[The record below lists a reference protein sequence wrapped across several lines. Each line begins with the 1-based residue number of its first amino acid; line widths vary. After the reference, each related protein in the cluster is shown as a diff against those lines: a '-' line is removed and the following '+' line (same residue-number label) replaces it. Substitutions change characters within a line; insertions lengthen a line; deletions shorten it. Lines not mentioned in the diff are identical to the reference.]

1 MESILKL
8 PWVVSMY
15 DLSFLLPEIIL
26 VILSFGLLINSM
38 VDQKDKRITNKIL
51 LIIGSILSMLAI
63 IYRVP
68 EGVFMNGTFENNSLT
83 NNIKLLSILGTLFGL
98 LFVSNSKTDQ
108 FKEYFNEYC
117 FLLILSLVGGMLVV
131 SSREFFTMIIAFEL
145 LSIPIYLVSAMGPNS
160 SKSIEAA
167 TKLFFFGTLSTVFLI
182 FSSVLFYS
190 LSGSTLFV
198 DINWVSKDYLLVL
211 ATILLLIPI
220 SFKCALYPFHFWVPD
235 TYESAP
241 MNILPFLSTI
251 PKISIIAFIFFFFN
265 ELSSSFL
272 NNKILNII
280 VVVSLFSMLFGSIL
294 SIKQNN
300 LFRLL
305 AYSGIPHAGIMLIC
319 SIIPSSI
326 SSSFLILY
334 FTFYIFSNIGLYIA
348 LNSLPK
354 ITDIFKVEDLKGLY
368 KDSPFLALSITCFLL
383 SLAGAPL
390 FVGFWGKFNIAII
403 SYKTYGLLIP
413 ITILISAGISFYY
426 YLRIISNIFS
436 SKSMDSKSAFTVS
449 NINKIL
455 ISLCVFVAIFLGIN
469 PNFLKIL
476 M

>member
-1 MESILKL
+1 MESLLKL
-8 PWVVSMY
+8 PWVLSMY

-38 VDQKDKRITNKIL
+38 IDQKDKRITNKIL
-51 LIIGSILSMLAI
+51 LIIGSTLSILAI

-68 EGVFMNGTFENNSLT
+68 EGTFMNGTFENNSLT

-145 LSIPIYLVSAMGPNS
+145 LSIPI
-160 SKSIEAA
+160 
-167 TKLFFFGTLSTVFLI
+167 FFFGTLSTVFLI

-198 DINWVSKDYLLVL
+198 DINWVSKDYLLIL

-280 VVVSLFSMLFGSIL
+280 VIVSLFSILFGSIL

-319 SIIPSSI
+319 SIVPSST

-348 LNSLPK
+348 LNSLPR
-354 ITDIFKVEDLKGLY
+354 ITDIFRVEDLKGLY

-403 SYKTYGLLIP
+403 AYKTYGLLIP

-455 ISLCVFVAIFLGIN
+455 ISLCLFVAIFLGIN
-469 PNFLKIL
+469 PNFLKML